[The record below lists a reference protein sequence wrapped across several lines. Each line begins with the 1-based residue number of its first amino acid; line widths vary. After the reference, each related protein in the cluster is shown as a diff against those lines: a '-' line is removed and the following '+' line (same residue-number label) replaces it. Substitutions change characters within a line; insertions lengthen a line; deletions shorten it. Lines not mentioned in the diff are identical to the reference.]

1 MKDKVLVFIPYTTRD
16 DVNYRLL
23 EMSGLLESL
32 GLDAEYVGFKINLVR
47 PGTFFNEERI
57 DELKDMLERFK
68 EKETNITALILDVN
82 LSGAQVSKLKEIFN
96 MDVIDKTVL
105 ILKIFESR
113 ATTKEAKLQV
123 EIATLQYQAAQ
134 LVHKDADYDQV
145 SSGSGKNKGSGE
157 KEKELEKR
165 RIKAKIYRKKKEL
178 EEIKNARKTGRILR
192 KSNGIPTIAIV
203 GYTNAGKSTLIN
215 LLLKHS
221 HSKQSKEVYAENRLF
236 ATLETSTRLI
246 DFYNYP
252 SFLLTDTVGFLKDLP
267 HFLISA
273 FRSTLEEIKEA
284 DLLIEV
290 VDVSSPFFKSNMET
304 TETILKD
311 LGADSIQKIVFL
323 NKYDLCKNG
332 VSYLAKKN
340 EIFTSL
346 TDEDSNCH
354 EIIEFIMKWLTK
366 TWKQN
371 KFFIP
376 YEENINE
383 FKKCAYVIKEEI
395 KENGILYT
403 AKISPIYFDY
413 YSKFILKN

>member
-1 MKDKVLVFIPYTTRD
+1 MFIPFVSSND
-16 DVNYRLL
+16 INYRLL
-23 EMSGLLESL
+23 EMSGLLDSL
-32 GLDAEYVGFKINLVR
+32 GLEAEFIGFKINVIR
-47 PGTFFNEERI
+47 PGTYFNEERI
-57 DELKDMLERFK
+57 QELQEII
-68 EKETNITALILDVN
+68 ETLKGKNINITSLILDVN
-82 LSGAQVSKLKEIFN
+82 LTGSQVSKLEEIFKIQI
-96 MDVIDKTVL
+96 IDKTVL

-113 ATTKEAKLQV
+113 ARTKEAKLQV
-123 EIATLQYQAAQ
+123 EIATLQYAAAQ

-145 SSGSGKNKGSGE
+145 SAGGGKNKGSGE

-165 RIKAKIYRKKKEL
+165 RIKSKIYRKKKEL
-178 EEIKNARKTGRILR
+178 EEIKNARKTGRNLR
-192 KSNGIPTIAIV
+192 KSKGIPVVAIV

-221 HSKQSKEVYAENRLF
+221 HSKEAKAVYAENRLF

-290 VDVSSPFFKSNMET
+290 VDASSPYYESNMET
-304 TETILKD
+304 TAEILKD
-311 LGADSIQKIVFL
+311 LGADNIEKIVFL
-323 NKYDLCKNG
+323 NKFDLCKNG
-332 VSYLAKKN
+332 VSRLPKKN
-340 EIFTSL
+340 EILTSL
-346 TDEDSNCH
+346 VDNDSNYV

-366 TWKQN
+366 SWKQYR
-371 KFFIP
+371 FFIP

-383 FKKCAYVIKEEI
+383 FKKCAYVLKEEI

-413 YSKFILKN
+413 YSKFILLD